1 MLLQEFTK
9 LTGFTPTEE
18 YFNGVIHPLYMA
30 TQMDKESWC
39 KQWKRKGGIQTAYNA
54 MAEELSTAI
63 ERLVECMRDYKNKCD
78 TCAEL
83 KEKIMDLQVKKLHL
97 QVENVELR
105 EEINNYK
112 NQVARLNDREVF
124 IDTLNKFCN

>member
-1 MLLQEFTK
+1 MLLQEFK
-9 LTGFTPTEE
+9 NLTGFSPSED
-18 YFNGVIHPLYMA
+18 YFNDVIHPDYMGSGL
-30 TQMDKESWC
+30 DKVAWC
-39 KQWKRKGGIQTAYNA
+39 KMLKRKGGIQTAYNA
-54 MAEELSTAI
+54 MAEELATAI

-83 KEKIMDLQVKKLHL
+83 KEKITDLQEKKLHL